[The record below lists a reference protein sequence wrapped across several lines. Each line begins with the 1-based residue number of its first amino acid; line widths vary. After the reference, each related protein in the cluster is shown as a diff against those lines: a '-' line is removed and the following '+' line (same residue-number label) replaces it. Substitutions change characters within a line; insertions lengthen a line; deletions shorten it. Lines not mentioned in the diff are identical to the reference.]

1 MIGSVAPYEG
11 EVESLDDDLVHFSVA
26 SKTKMVFLR
35 ETEVGQE
42 RLLIVDNASTECDS
56 KS

>member
-35 ETEVGQE
+35 ETGVGQE
-42 RLLIVDNASTECDS
+42 RLLIVDNA
-56 KS
+56 